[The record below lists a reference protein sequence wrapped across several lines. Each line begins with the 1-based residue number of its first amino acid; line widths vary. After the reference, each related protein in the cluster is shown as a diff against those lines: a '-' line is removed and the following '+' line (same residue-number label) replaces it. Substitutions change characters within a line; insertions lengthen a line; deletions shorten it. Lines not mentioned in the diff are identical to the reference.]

1 MFLLLKG
8 FLRFVSKLL
17 FFVKV
22 EGYENV
28 PEDGAII
35 FAANHTSFWDPVVLV
50 SCTKRRMRT
59 MAKKELFDNWFL
71 KPFLKIAGA
80 FPVARGTNDITAIKT
95 ALGSLKNGEVF
106 MIFPAGT
113 RMKTDDAQ
121 SAKAGVA
128 LISSRSKTP
137 VIPIA
142 ICGGFKPF
150 HRVTIVFGKPMEL
163 IPADGKKATSEELQT
178 FADDIMA
185 EIHRLGAR

>member
-22 EGYENV
+22 EGYESV
-28 PEDGAII
+28 PEEGAII

-59 MAKKELFDNWFL
+59 MAKKELFENKFL

-95 ALGSLKNGEVF
+95 ALSALKNGEVF
-106 MIFPAGT
+106 TIFPSGT
-113 RMKTDDAQ
+113 RIKGDDAQ

-128 LISSRSKTP
+128 LISSRAKTP

-150 HRVTIVFGKPMEL
+150 RRVTLRFGKPMEL
-163 IPADGKKATSEELQT
+163 IPADGKKATSEELQN
-178 FADDIMA
+178 FADSIMA
-185 EIHRLGAR
+185 EIHRLGAK

>member
-1 MFLLLKG
+1 MFVLIKG
-8 FLRFVSKLL
+8 FMRFVSKLL

-28 PEDGAII
+28 PKEGAII
-35 FAANHTSFWDPVVLV
+35 FAANHTSFWDPVVLI
-50 SCTKRRMRT
+50 SCTKRNMRT
-59 MAKKELFDNWFL
+59 MAKKELFNHKFL
-71 KPFLKIAGA
+71 APFLKMAGA
-80 FPVARGTNDITAIKT
+80 FPVARGTNDISAIKT
-95 ALGSLKNGEVF
+95 ALTALKNGEVF
-106 MIFPAGT
+106 AIFPSGT
-113 RMKTDDAQ
+113 RIKGDDAQ

-128 LISSRSKTP
+128 LISSRAKTP

-150 HRVTIVFGKPMEL
+150 HRVTLKFGQPMEL
-163 IPADGKKATSEELQT
+163 TPSDGKKATSEELQS